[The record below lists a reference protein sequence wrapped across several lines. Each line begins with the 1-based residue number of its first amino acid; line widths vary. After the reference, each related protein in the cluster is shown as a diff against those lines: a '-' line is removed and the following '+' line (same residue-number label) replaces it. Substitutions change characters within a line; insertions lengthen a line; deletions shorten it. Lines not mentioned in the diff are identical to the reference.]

1 MSDSKKKKLTASL
14 EDYLEAILFLVKQN
28 RVARVRDI
36 AERSGVRMSSV
47 TGALRSLADKGLV
60 NYAPYR
66 VVTLTAAGRRAARE
80 LVRRH
85 EALRRFFSEAL
96 GVDGEAAERNAC
108 HVEHAIEPDVLDR
121 LAAFSEE
128 TAARKNGARRRSR
141 RTKACRTK

>member
-1 MSDSKKKKLTASL
+1 MSSRRVALSESL
-14 EDYLEAILFLVKQN
+14 GDYLETIYHLVRERK
-28 RVARVRDI
+28 VARVRDI
-36 AERSGVRMSSV
+36 AERSEVRMSSV

-66 VVTLTAAGRRAARE
+66 VVTLTADGRRAARE

-96 GVDGEAAERNAC
+96 GVDDEAAERNAC